1 MKNPHRNKRSQG
13 TSNLCQDTSHLRREY
28 RSLRVVRRFSNMEE
42 TNNSTLSPN
51 NEIHMFSNS
60 WSRVRMITKLSLNN
74 SVITKF
80 WSKWNWFLSGI
91 NERFNTRILFRDEDR
106 GTLQLI
112 LLQNGVTKV
121 ITPILFCSQRLEDW
135 YKPLK
140 LVKIWWVVPRSEM
153 KWSNTSNDYE
163 QDNRQKQNQ
172 KECFDLMSSSSLHYG
187 HRTMHHH
194 LRRKSSLT
202 SCWCKS
208 REVLVL
214 QTILRP
220 NDHE

>member
-1 MKNPHRNKRSQG
+1 MKSSHRNERSQG
-13 TSNLCQDTSHLRREY
+13 TSNLCQDTSYFRREY
-28 RSLRVVRRFSNMEE
+28 RSLWIVRRFSNMEE

-51 NEIHMFSNS
+51 NEIHMFSDS

-74 SVITKF
+74 SVITEF

-106 GTLQLI
+106 GTLQFI
-112 LLQNGVTKV
+112 LLQNRVAKL
-121 ITPILFCSQRLEDW
+121 ITPILFCSQRLEDG
-135 YKPLK
+135 YKPFK
-140 LVKIWWVVPRSEM
+140 LVKIRCVVPISEM
-153 KWSNTSNDYE
+153 KWRNTSNDYE

-172 KECFDLMSSSSLHYG
+172 KECFGLMPSSSLHYG

-214 QTILRP
+214 PTILRP
-220 NDHE
+220 TDHE